1 MPIVEHKGRLWRAM
15 EFHPTGKWGRFEA
28 FVISAKANADLMK
41 AASWTMTKR
50 LPYPKD
56 ESEGW
61 TWLEGNAVVTPE
73 GGIADILRVDDIEKA
88 AMTMVKGD
96 HLEFQRLV
104 EFPGGAKKFTIRY
117 DRRSKLYW
125 ALSNPALPEYALS
138 AKNPASVRNTLV
150 LMSSKDLQ
158 HWKVERTL
166 LSHPD
171 PEKHAFQYVDWQF
184 DGNDIIVAS
193 RTAFDDDSGGAH
205 RGHDANFLTFHRVKH
220 FGKRVQTGFVATCRA
235 AMPKVRSR

>member
-1 MPIVEHKGRLWRAM
+1 MAGRKC
-15 EFHPTGKWGRFEA
+15 GGY
-28 FVISAKANADLMK
+28 S
-41 AASWTMTKR
+41 
-50 LPYPKD
+50 
-56 ESEGW
+56 
-61 TWLEGNAVVTPE
+61 

-96 HLEFQRLV
+96 RLEFQRLV

-125 ALSNPALPEYALS
+125 ALSNPALLEYALS

-171 PEKHAFQYVDWQF
+171 PEKHAFQYVDWQL
-184 DGNDIIVAS
+184 DGNDIM
-193 RTAFDDDSGGAH
+193 
-205 RGHDANFLTFHRVKH
+205 RGSFERLSMMVPAVHI
-220 FGKRVQTGFVATCRA
+220 A
-235 AMPKVRSR
+235 AMMRTS